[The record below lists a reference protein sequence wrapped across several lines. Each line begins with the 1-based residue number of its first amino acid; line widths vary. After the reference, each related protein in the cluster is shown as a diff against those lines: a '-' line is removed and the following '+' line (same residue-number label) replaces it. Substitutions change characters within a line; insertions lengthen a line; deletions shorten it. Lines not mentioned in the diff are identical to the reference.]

1 MEAVSIVILLALL
14 EYQVFAGLVGRARRQ
29 YGVKAPAITG
39 HPQFERIFRVH
50 QNTLESLIVFVP
62 AVWIFGLYVSV
73 LWATVLGALFIV
85 SRIVYAVGYVRAAEQ
100 RGLGAGL
107 SGLTMAVLVLGSLIG
122 LGLTL
127 VR

>member
-14 EYQVFAGLVGRARRQ
+14 EYQVLAGLVGRARSQ

-50 QNTLESLIVFVP
+50 QNTLESLVVFVP
-62 AVWIFGLYVSV
+62 AVWIFGQYVSV
-73 LWATVLGALFIV
+73 LWATVLGVLFIV
-85 SRIVYAVGYVRAAEQ
+85 SRVVYAVGYVRAAEK

-107 SGLTMAVLVLGSLIG
+107 SGLSLAVLVLGGLIG
-122 LGLTL
+122 LGLSL
-127 VR
+127 VQ